1 MGFVERGSSKP
12 KTAQL
17 KHNKQPKVIIFN
29 NCTTNPRKRDSLQ
42 TDKRDSSSMDLVS
55 QDEMQQRKCF
65 IQDKLNPQNVDA
77 CIELGYLP
85 KTMNVNSKKMVFN
98 LNNNFLLP
106 AKAENPLPSAT
117 TSTNLHKR
125 IELSKTIF
133 KGKRPKQTP
142 KAPDQLGSS
151 VPDCLKLRDL
161 SLCLEPTSLQD
172 TSRSMAE
179 IHKKIDGYFQALTSK
194 DGTAH
199 NRE

>member
-1 MGFVERGSSKP
+1 MGLAERASSKP

-17 KHNKQPKVIIFN
+17 KHNKQPKVIVFK
-29 NCTTNPRKRDSLQ
+29 TNAANSRKRDSMQ
-42 TDKRDSSSMDLVS
+42 TDKRDSSSMDLAS

-65 IQDKLNPQNVDA
+65 IQDRLNPQNVDT

-98 LNNNFLLP
+98 LNNNFLFP
-106 AKAENPLPSAT
+106 AKAENPLSSGPPS
-117 TSTNLHKR
+117 SNLHKR
-125 IELSKTIF
+125 IEFSKTIF
-133 KGKRPKQTP
+133 KGKRPKPASGTP
-142 KAPDQLGSS
+142 GPLGNS

-161 SLCLEPTSLQD
+161 SMCLDPSSLQD

-194 DGTAH
+194 DDKAFD
-199 NRE
+199 RE